1 MMFSSELVVQDG
13 YYGFIVSVFQ
23 GFNDVRVFKRKA
35 WVDGALLAQSV
46 EFVCGHGENLL
57 VGQEKKQ
64 RQGFPPTP
72 PEKQRGQ
79 TVPIHLAKA

>member
-1 MMFSSELVVQDG
+1 MISMTSKPSMAVVAYIQARAMPMSLVWVVYLREQTIPLRRKDTEN
-13 YYGFIVSVFQ
+13 S
-23 GFNDVRVFKRKA
+23 KR
-35 WVDGALLAQSV
+35 
-46 EFVCGHGENLL
+46 FMENLL

-79 TVPIHLAKA
+79 IVPIHLAKA